1 MIQRK
6 RYWKYDLYFNEER
19 DNSEEIQVA
28 MKPFAPSFFNRFCL
42 NLNRKKRVVIRA
54 MRMNLKKQLFANSS
68 KQVFLKLLQTSQENT
83 CVGISFNKLYQKLNL
98 IINFIKKKLQHR
110 YFLAKFA
117 KFLRST
123 FFTENL
129 RWLLLKLNIFILQL
143 LT

>member
-1 MIQRK
+1 M
-6 RYWKYDLYFNEER
+6 
-19 DNSEEIQVA
+19 A

-68 KQVFLKLLQTSQENT
+68 KQVFLKLLQNSQENT